1 MTTLKKVALITSL
14 VCLILCVALCAAGCK
29 EEPVGTTTT
38 ATNPP
43 VINTNYTISVRTAG
57 GLLLDDVTVYVWET
71 AAKDDLVDL
80 PKKLDSEGKYTFEA
94 PVGANY
100 TVELKGVPVGYD
112 VKSEYTLN
120 GQTLDIV
127 LNSAPI
133 AGEAP
138 AGTVYRPGDIIYD
151 YVITTIDGV
160 QYKISDILKEKNAVV
175 LNFWYVTCGICI
187 EEFPNL
193 QDAYALH
200 SDKVEVLA
208 LDVEDDSDASIRKMI
223 EELGLTFPVAK
234 VEGSMLSAMQANA
247 CPTTVVIDRYGM
259 ISFMYTGGLSDPAH
273 FRALLRHFGSDSY
286 EQQILDGTKEAIDA
300 LVQLEDIP
308 YGCEEYPFDV
318 GAVAEYQGQVR
329 ADELVYY
336 MLYRIGNAKL
346 RIEDPDVYLVWEGE
360 TYYPTD
366 GVLEMTFPAPEDS
379 FSGVKI
385 ALGTTGGVDKDVTLK
400 QIPKEGTSENPYK
413 LELGALTLTGDG
425 IDRYYSFTA
434 EATGTFTIT
443 IDSLPEG
450 MLCRANMTNLR
461 SYVTSDT
468 SSEDAVDPV
477 TGKIT
482 FTISV
487 EAGDTVRIIFGTYGE
502 FTETVQIQALASIPE
517 VGGIGVSN
525 EYTITVLDETG
536 KTVENVSLVV
546 NVNGV
551 DMPCVTDANGEVKL
565 ELEAGTYF
573 VTLILPEGYHATTQY
588 LLTPNT
594 KDLQIVLVPM
604 KTYKL
609 QVSITGEQ
617 VLNGVQVK
625 IYSNAKLEEL
635 ILAGTLDANGEMT
648 FDYGYIDG
656 FVAVLEGL
664 PSSVFVQ
671 NHYDLTG
678 AVTKIELVNTSIG
691 DTNASNQHYQLGDK
705 ISEFSITTPDG
716 RVYSIYEIL
725 KEKKAVLLTFWHSN
739 DSDSL
744 TGFRQMQSLYETY
757 GTQLEILAMNP
768 LDKSDMTISNYQGTN
783 DFPFP
788 MAQCS
793 FQWESAFHLTAYP
806 TMVMIDRDGTIC
818 LIQSGVVTD
827 GELLELLFQR
837 YTAEDYET
845 TLLTDLQQLH
855 AQENQPDGSLEKPY
869 VVAADV
875 TELTVTLEAGETA
888 WFTFETLEPVIIVI
902 SGSEN
907 AYAVHGE
914 ETYTAIEGLVMLA
927 INLEASE
934 QQEMVQIGN
943 SGAESITLV
952 ITLAP
957 AAAG

>member
-29 EEPVGTTTT
+29 EPVEPTTTV
-38 ATNPP
+38 TNPP

-57 GLLLDDVTVYVWET
+57 GLLLEDVTVYVWET

-100 TVELKGVPVGYD
+100 TVELKGVPAGYD
-112 VKSEYTLN
+112 VQSAYTLN
-120 GQTLDIV
+120 GPTLDIV

-133 AGEAP
+133 AGEVP

-151 YVITTIDGV
+151 YVVTTIDGV

-175 LNFWYVTCGICI
+175 LNFWYVTCGFCI

-208 LDVEDDSDASIRKMI
+208 LDVENDSDASIRKVI
-223 EELGLTFPVAK
+223 EEHGLTFPVAK
-234 VEGSMLSAMQANA
+234 VDGSMLSAMQASA

-259 ISFMYTGGLSDPAH
+259 ISFMYTGALSDPAH

-318 GAVAEYQGQVR
+318 GAVTEYQGQVR

-385 ALGTTGGVDKDVTLK
+385 ALGTTGGADKDVTLK

-413 LELGALTLTGDG
+413 LELGTLTLIGDG
-425 IDRYYSFTA
+425 VDRYYSFTA

-443 IDSLPEG
+443 IDSLPAG
-450 MLCRANMTNLR
+450 VMCRANMTNLR
-461 SYVTSDT
+461 SYATSDT
-468 SSEDAVDPV
+468 SSEDAIDPA

-502 FTETVQIQALASIPE
+502 FTEPVEIQALASIPE

-536 KTVENVSLVV
+536 KTMEHVSLVV

-551 DMPCVTDANGEVKL
+551 DTPCVTDANGEVKL
-565 ELEAGTYF
+565 ELEDGTYF
-573 VTLILPEGYHATTQY
+573 VTLTLPKGYHAATQY

-604 KTYKL
+604 RSYKL

-635 ILAGTLDANGEMT
+635 ILTGTLNANGEMT
-648 FDYGYIDG
+648 FEYGYIDG

-671 NHYDLTG
+671 NHYNLTG
-678 AVTKIELVNTSIG
+678 NVTKIELVNTSIG

-705 ISEFSITTPDG
+705 ISEFSVTTPDG

-725 KEKKAVLLTFWHSN
+725 EEKKAVLLTFWHS
-739 DSDSL
+739 SDSESL
-744 TGFRQMQSLYETY
+744 AGFRQLQPLYETY
-757 GTQLEILAMNP
+757 STQLEILAMNP
-768 LDKSDMTISNYQGTN
+768 LDKSDMTISNYQGAN

-793 FQWESAFHLTAYP
+793 FQWESAFRLTAYP
-806 TMVMIDRDGTIC
+806 AMVMIDRDGTVC

-827 GELLELLFQR
+827 AELLELLFQR

-845 TLLTDLQQLH
+845 TLLTDLQQLR
-855 AQENQPDGSLEKPY
+855 AQENQPDGSMEKPY
-869 VVAADV
+869 VVTAET
-875 TELTVTLEAGETA
+875 TELTVTLEAGEAA

-907 AYAVHGE
+907 AYAVYGE
-914 ETYTAIEGLVMLA
+914 ETYTAVQGIVMLA

-952 ITLAP
+952 ISLAP